1 MKNKE
6 EKCLKSNIIYKGK
19 ILTLNCDDVLCSNG
33 EHTKREIVNHHGGVC
48 ILAEVDGKIPFVK
61 QFRYAYKDEV
71 LELPAGK
78 IEAGEE
84 PLSSAYRELTE
95 ETGLIADE
103 LIDYGEM
110 YPSPG
115 YTNEIIHLYVA
126 KGLRKGEQ
134 HFDSDEVL
142 DVIYLSK
149 EDIIKMLENNEIKDA
164 KTICLLYKYFGS
176 KRS

>member
-6 EKCLKSNIIYKGK
+6 EKCLKSNVVYKGK
-19 ILTLNCDDVLCSNG
+19 ILTLNCDDVICSNG
-33 EHTKREIVNHHGGVC
+33 EKTKREIVHHHGGVV
-48 ILAEVDGKIPFVK
+48 ILAEMDNKIAFVK
-61 QFRYAYKDEV
+61 QFRYAYKEEV

-78 IEAGEE
+78 IEEGEE

-103 LIDYGEM
+103 LISYGEM

-115 YTNEIIHLYVA
+115 YTNEKIYMYVA
-126 KGLRKGEQ
+126 NGLRKGEQ

-149 EDIIKMLENNEIKDA
+149 DEILKMLQNNEIKDA

>member
-6 EKCLKSNIIYKGK
+6 EKCLKSNVVYKGK
-19 ILTLNCDDVLCSNG
+19 ILTLNSDDVICSNG
-33 EHTKREIVNHHGGVC
+33 EKTKREIVHHNGGVV
-48 ILAEVDGKIPFVK
+48 ILANIEGKIAFVK
-61 QFRYAYKDEV
+61 QFRYAYGEEV

-103 LIDYGEM
+103 LISYGEM

-115 YTNEIIHLYVA
+115 YTNEKIYMYVA
-126 KGLRKGEQ
+126 KGLKKGEQ

-142 DVIYLSK
+142 DVIYISENEVL
-149 EDIIKMLENNEIKDA
+149 EMLKNNEIKDA
-164 KTICLLYKYFGS
+164 KTICLLYKYLGS